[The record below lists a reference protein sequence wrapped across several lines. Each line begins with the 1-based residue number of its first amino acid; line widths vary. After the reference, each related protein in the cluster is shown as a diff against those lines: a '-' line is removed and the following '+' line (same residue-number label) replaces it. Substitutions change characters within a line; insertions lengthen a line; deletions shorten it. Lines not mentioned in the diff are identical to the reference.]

1 MKMKGLKQ
9 PIMALKRI
17 HMPRNTGTGPI
28 VGAFSLM
35 MGFALVWH
43 IWWMAP
49 LGLLGIV
56 LSIIVHSFNENRAYY
71 VPAEDIARIERF
83 ASPLLAH

>member
-1 MKMKGLKQ
+1 
-9 PIMALKRI
+9 MAL
-17 HMPRNTGTGPI
+17 
-28 VGAFSLM
+28 
-35 MGFALVWH
+35 
-43 IWWMAP
+43 

-83 ASPLLAH
+83 ASPLLTH

>member
-1 MKMKGLKQ
+1 
-9 PIMALKRI
+9 LKRI

-43 IWWMAP
+43 IWWMAL
-49 LGLLGIV
+49 LGLLGIIF
-56 LSIIVHSFNENRAYY
+56 SIIVHSFNENRAYD

>member
-1 MKMKGLKQ
+1 MKGLKQ

-17 HMPRNTGTGPI
+17 HMPRNTSTGPI

-43 IWWMAP
+43 IWWMA
-49 LGLLGIV
+49 LVGLVGIV
-56 LSIIVHSFNENRAYY
+56 LSIIVHSFYENRAYY
-71 VPAEDIARIERF
+71 VQAEDVARIERLS
-83 ASPLLAH
+83 SPLLAH